1 MRKTITIGELGT
13 IITGKTPPTT
23 NKNYYGD
30 YAVFIKPTDISE
42 QSKYTYE
49 TEEMY
54 SKLAAEKYKS
64 SQIPQG
70 AICVPCIGTIGTKM
84 TMAPCDCYTNQSIN
98 SIICNEN
105 YDNEYVYYLIKHF
118 LPGLKAYNLGTAS
131 GREYVSKSNFEKIEL
146 VAEQDKTIQ
155 IKLGKVLS
163 RYDSLIE
170 NYQKQIKL
178 LEEAAQ
184 RLYKEWFVDLRFP
197 GHENTKNVNG
207 LPDGWEKRTFGS
219 VIEYEIGGGWGA
231 DTKTSNSI
239 IPAYVIRGTDMS
251 ALDMGALKELPYRFH
266 QESNYKARQLMHND
280 IVFEVSG
287 GSKNE
292 GVAKTFLVQQE
303 LLDKLDNHVICASFC
318 KLIRLKDSSTAYYI
332 YDTLKEWR
340 ASGIT
345 TQYDKR
351 SASSIVNYRW
361 KDFLSQQEI
370 VIPNEIVLRDYIK
383 KSELIHSSITKKSS
397 QIRLLTEARDRLLP
411 KLMSGEIEVS
421 GDGLKGQQSVSPMA
435 TPWVRK

>member
-1 MRKTITIGELGT
+1 MRKTINIGDLGT

-42 QSKYTYE
+42 HSKYTYE

-54 SKLAAEKYKS
+54 SKLAAEKYES
-64 SQIPQG
+64 SLIPKG

-105 YDNEYVYYLIKHF
+105 YDNEYVYYLIKKF

-146 VAEQDKTIQ
+146 VAEQDKEIQ
-155 IKLGKVLS
+155 KKIGIILS

-197 GHENTKNVNG
+197 GHENTNIIDGV
-207 LPDGWEKRTFGS
+207 PEGWEKKSIG
-219 VIEYEIGGGWGA
+219 EIGTVITGK
-231 DTKTSNSI
+231 TPSTSNKENYGGSI
-239 IPAYVIRGTDMS
+239 PFITIPDMHTGIYPVS
-251 ALDMGALKELPYRFH
+251 SVFLSEKGAESQSKKYIPQGALIVSCIGTAGLVCITKERCQTNQQINSLILDDKKMLHYMYFVFLSLKEH
-266 QESNYKARQLMHND
+266 LNNIGSNGATMTNVNKSKFEGID
-280 IVFEVSG
+280 IVVPSSCIIRDFSQRTTPYFE
-287 GSKNE
+287 N
-292 GVAKTFLVQQE
+292 
-303 LLDKLDNHVICASFC
+303 
-318 KLIRLKDSSTAYYI
+318 
-332 YDTLKEWR
+332 
-340 ASGIT
+340 
-345 TQYDKR
+345 
-351 SASSIVNYRW
+351 
-361 KDFLSQQEI
+361 
-370 VIPNEIVLRDYIK
+370 IK
-383 KSELIHSSITKKSS
+383 SLQS

-411 KLMSGEIEVS
+411 KLMSGEITV
-421 GDGLKGQQSVSPMA
+421 
-435 TPWVRK
+435 